1 MLRNFINRIVE
12 LAAPTT
18 YEIDGHTYASDAL
31 RRIDPPKYKPEPI
44 NVTGLDS
51 ICKLVQNEVK
61 AVGRKIF
68 IRIAAYNKVSV
79 FSTYDDQYE
88 RAYLYRCEADTP
100 NVTVDRFIGYE
111 NAVIELRSL
120 YIPNDD
126 TDYLLKLLSSI
137 SSESKVVST
146 DNGVTQSVEAKQ
158 GIALSQ
164 MVAVKPRVSLKPFR
178 TFIEVD
184 QPESEFLLR
193 ISSDGKI
200 GLYEADGGVWKLE
213 ATRNVAA
220 YFEEALKDLVESGD
234 VVVIR

>member
-1 MLRNFINRIVE
+1 MLRDFVEKLVE

-18 YEIDGHTYASDAL
+18 YEIDDHTYSSEAL

-44 NVTGLDS
+44 SVTGLDS
-51 ICKLVQNEVK
+51 ICKLVKNEAK

-68 IRIAAYNKVSV
+68 IRIAAYNQVSV

-100 NVTVDRFIGYE
+100 RVSVDRYMPYE
-111 NAVIELRSL
+111 KAVIELRSL
-120 YIPNDD
+120 YIPNEGSE
-126 TDYLLKLLSSI
+126 YLLNLLGSI
-137 SSESKVVST
+137 SSESKVTSS
-146 DNGVTQSVEAKQ
+146 DNGVTQTVEAKS
-158 GIALSQ
+158 GISLLQ
-164 MVAVKPRVSLKPFR
+164 NVQVKPRVNLRPFR

-193 ISSDGKI
+193 ISGNGEI

-220 YFEEALKDLVESGD
+220 YFEKELKDLIDSGD

>member
-1 MLRNFINRIVE
+1 MINRIVE

-18 YEIDGHTYASDAL
+18 YEIDGHTYSSEGL
-31 RRIDPPKYKPEPI
+31 RRVDPPKYKPEPI
-44 NVTGLDS
+44 TVTGLDS
-51 ICKLVQNEVK
+51 ICKLVQNEAK

-100 NVTVDRFIGYE
+100 SVTVDRFIGYE
-111 NAVIELRSL
+111 KAVIEMRSL
-120 YIPNDD
+120 YIPNAD
-126 TDYLLKLLSSI
+126 TDYLLKLLGSI
-137 SSESKVVST
+137 TSESKVTSS
-146 DNGVTQSVEAKQ
+146 DNGVTQTVEAMSGISLKQ
-158 GIALSQ
+158 KVDIRSR
-164 MVAVKPRVSLKPFR
+164 VKLKPFR

-193 ISSDGKI
+193 ISDKGEI

-220 YFEEALKDLVESGD
+220 YFEKALKDLIETGD

>member
-1 MLRNFINRIVE
+1 MLKNFVNRIVE
-12 LAAPTT
+12 LAAPST
-18 YEIDGHTYASDAL
+18 YVIDGRTYSSESL
-31 RRIDPPKYKPEPI
+31 KRIDPPKYKPEPI

-51 ICKLVQNEVK
+51 ICKLVQNEAK
-61 AVGRKIF
+61 TVGRKIF

-120 YIPNDD
+120 YIPNADSE
-126 TDYLLKLLSSI
+126 YMLKLLGSI
-137 SSESKVVST
+137 TSESKVTSS
-146 DNGVTQSVEAKQ
+146 DNGVTQTVEAKS
-158 GIALSQ
+158 GISLLQ
-164 MVAVKPRVSLKPFR
+164 NVQVKSRVKLKPFR
-178 TFIEVD
+178 TFIEVE

-193 ISSDGKI
+193 ISGDGKI

-213 ATRNVAA
+213 ATRNVAG
-220 YFEEALKDLVESGD
+220 YFENALKDLIDNGD

>member
-1 MLRNFINRIVE
+1 MLRTFVNRIVE

-18 YEIDGHTYASDAL
+18 YEIDGRTYASEHLDL
-31 RRIDPPKYKPEPI
+31 IEPPKHKPVSI
-44 NVTGLDS
+44 DVTGLDS
-51 ICKLVQNEVK
+51 ICKLVRNEAK

-68 IRIAAYNKVSV
+68 IQIEKYNRVTV
-79 FSTYDDQYE
+79 FSTYDEEYE
-88 RAYLYRCEADTP
+88 RSWLYRCVADTP
-100 NVTVDRFIGYE
+100 NVTVNRFNPYE

-120 YIPNDD
+120 YIPNND
-126 TDYLLKLLSSI
+126 TEYLLQLLSSI
-137 SSESKVVST
+137 TSESKVTSS
-146 DNGVTQSVEAKQ
+146 DNGVTQTVEAKS
-158 GIALSQ
+158 GVALMQ
-164 MVAVKPRVSLKPFR
+164 KVDIKPRVSLRPFR

-193 ISSDGKI
+193 VSGDGKI

>member
-1 MLRNFINRIVE
+1 MLKAMINRIVE

-18 YEIDGHTYASDAL
+18 HVIDGRTYASEDL
-31 RRIDPPKYKPEPI
+31 VRIDPPKYTPRSI
-44 NVTGLDS
+44 DVTGLDS
-51 ICKLVQNEVK
+51 ICKLVHNECQ

-68 IRIAAYNKVSV
+68 IQIQAYNKVCV

-88 RAYLYRCEADTP
+88 RSYLYRCTADTP
-100 NVTVDRFIGYE
+100 DVTVNRFNPYE

-120 YIPNDD
+120 YIPTDD
-126 TDYLLKLLSSI
+126 TNYLLKLLGSI
-137 SSESKVVST
+137 TSESKVTSS
-146 DNGVTQSVEAKQ
+146 DNGVTQTVEAKS

-164 MVAVKPRVSLKPFR
+164 MVEVKSRVSLRPFR

-193 ISSDGKI
+193 ISGDGKI

-213 ATRNVAA
+213 ATRNVAG
-220 YFEEALKDLVESGD
+220 YFEDKLQDLIETGA

>member
-1 MLRNFINRIVE
+1 MLKSFINRLIE

-18 YEIDGHTYASDAL
+18 YEIDGHTYASQDL
-31 RRIDPPKYKPEPI
+31 KRIDPPKYTPKAI
-44 NVTGLDS
+44 DVTGLDS
-51 ICKLVQNEVK
+51 VCKLVRNEVK

-68 IRIAAYNKVSV
+68 VQIKAYNQVQV
-79 FSTYDDQYE
+79 FSTYDDRYE
-88 RAYLYRCEADTP
+88 RSYLYRCTADTP
-100 NVTVDRFIGYE
+100 SVTVNRFNPYE

-120 YIPNDD
+120 YIPDKD
-126 TDYLLKLLSSI
+126 TEYLLQLLSSI

-164 MVAVKPRVSLKPFR
+164 MVQVKSRVSLKPFR

-213 ATRNVAA
+213 ATRNVAG
-220 YFEEALKDLVESGD
+220 YFEETLHDLIESGD

>member
-1 MLRNFINRIVE
+1 MLRDFVEKLVE
-12 LAAPTT
+12 LAAPNT
-18 YEIDGHTYASDAL
+18 YEIDGRTYSSEAL

-44 NVTGLDS
+44 SVTGLDS
-51 ICKLVQNEVK
+51 ICKLVKNEAK

-68 IRIAAYNKVSV
+68 IRIAAYNQVSV

-100 NVTVDRFIGYE
+100 RVSVDRYMPYE
-111 NAVIELRSL
+111 KAVIELRSL
-120 YIPNDD
+120 YIPNDGSE
-126 TDYLLKLLSSI
+126 YLLNLLGSI
-137 SSESKVVST
+137 SSESKVTSS
-146 DNGVTQSVEAKQ
+146 DNGVTQTVEAKS
-158 GIALSQ
+158 GISLLQ
-164 MVAVKPRVSLKPFR
+164 NVQVKPRVNLRPFR

-193 ISSDGKI
+193 ISGNGEI

-220 YFEEALKDLVESGD
+220 YFEKELKDLIDSGD

>member
-1 MLRNFINRIVE
+1 MLKGFVNKIVE
-12 LAAPTT
+12 LAAPST
-18 YEIDGHTYASDAL
+18 YVIDGHTYSNEHLD
-31 RRIDPPKYKPEPI
+31 RIDPPKWMPKSI
-44 NVTGLDS
+44 DVTGLDS
-51 ICKLVQNEVK
+51 VCKLVRNEAK

-68 IRIAAYNKVSV
+68 VQIKAYNEVKV
-79 FSTYDDQYE
+79 FSTYDEQYE
-88 RAYLYRCEADTP
+88 RSYLYRCVADTP
-100 NVTVDRFIGYE
+100 SVTVNRFNPYE

-120 YIPNDD
+120 YIPNKD
-126 TDYLLKLLSSI
+126 TDYLLQLLSSI

-213 ATRNVAA
+213 ATRNVAEF
-220 YFEEALKDLVESGD
+220 FEKELKDLIDSGD

>member
-1 MLRNFINRIVE
+1 MLKGFVNKIVE

-18 YEIDGHTYASDAL
+18 YEIDGHTYASEGL
-31 RRIDPPKYKPEPI
+31 ERIDPPKYMPRSI
-44 NVTGLDS
+44 DVTGLDS
-51 ICKLVQNEVK
+51 VCKLVRNEAK

-68 IRIAAYNKVSV
+68 VQIQAYNKVCV

-88 RAYLYRCEADTP
+88 RSYLYKCTADTP
-100 NVTVDRFIGYE
+100 SVTVNRFNPYE

-120 YIPNDD
+120 YIPNKD
-126 TDYLLKLLSSI
+126 TEYLLQLLSSI
-137 SSESKVVST
+137 SSESKVTSS
-146 DNGVTQSVEAKQ
+146 DNGVTQTVEAKS

-178 TFIEVD
+178 TFIEVE

-193 ISSDGKI
+193 ISGDGKI

-213 ATRNVAA
+213 ATRNVAG
-220 YFEEALKDLVESGD
+220 YFEKELKDLIDNGD